1 MRLSDAV
8 NVIEV
13 NRMTFGEAVEALKNG
28 EIIRRKGREWCVK
41 IVNGTIENTHKN
53 VFTDKNDIWFCSA
66 DVLANDWEIVKVEKT
81 SEELKKENEE
91 LKLMV
96 EKSKYKVI
104 QMCNEIEKLKVQI
117 GELIDEQPI
126 QEQ

>member
-1 MRLSDAV
+1 
-8 NVIEV
+8 
-13 NRMTFGEAVEALKNG
+13 MTFGEAVEALKNG
-28 EIIRRKGREWCVK
+28 EIIRRKGRECCVK

-91 LKLMV
+91 LKLIV

>member
-1 MRLSDAV
+1 
-8 NVIEV
+8 
-13 NRMTFGEAVEALKNG
+13 MTFDEAVKALKNG
-28 EIIRRKGREWCVK
+28 EIIRRKGRECCVK
-41 IVNGTIENTHKN
+41 IVNGTIKNTHK
-53 VFTDKNDIWFCSA
+53 DDIWFCSA